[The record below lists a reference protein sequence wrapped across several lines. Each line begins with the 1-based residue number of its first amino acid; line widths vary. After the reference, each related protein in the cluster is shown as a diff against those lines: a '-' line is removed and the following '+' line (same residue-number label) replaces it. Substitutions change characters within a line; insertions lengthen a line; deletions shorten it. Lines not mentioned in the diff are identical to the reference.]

1 MISANITPIFANTI
15 RSFALASRGIAFDG
29 CRPKLS
35 RSGRLSLPSTSPPEE
50 SGLHQALEKGLRR
63 AGELCTNAHAPIH
76 GGQSS
81 CPNDD
86 KHFRP
91 RNTQTGQWEH
101 HAPRW
106 RGRCQARPRRE
117 TPRPGNGHDK
127 PERRIGSGG
136 GGGTTN
142 SPNDG
147 TSIMPTPLRQREDIP
162 RWTRVMSSLTIAK
175 SLERKHSFL

>member
-1 MISANITPIFANTI
+1 MHKANMIFADYSPICTNTI

-50 SGLHQALEKGLRR
+50 SGLHQALEKGLWR
-63 AGELCTNAHAPIH
+63 AGELCANAHAPIH
-76 GGQSS
+76 GGQNS

-86 KHFRP
+86 KHFRA
-91 RNTQTGQWEH
+91 RNTLTGQWEH

-117 TPRPGNGHDK
+117 HPDRAM
-127 PERRIGSGG
+127 
-136 GGGTTN
+136 GTT
-142 SPNDG
+142 SPKEESDREEAG
-147 TSIMPTPLRQREDIP
+147 GRPTPPTMAQAICQRPCARETTYPDGH
-162 RWTRVMSSLTIAK
+162 V
-175 SLERKHSFL
+175 